1 MRCSSLVLVLT
12 AGLGGIAA
20 AQPGPP
26 PQPPDTSTA
35 TGPEP
40 GPPPPVTTTTTTTAT
55 TSPTPPATPVVD
67 EEPAADTGRPEGFS
81 IGLGLGYGLPTSLET
96 PNRTSARF
104 RLASGLTF
112 EPLVSIANTS
122 QKMDTPTMQ
131 TEDKTTEFGLATLI
145 RYPLM
150 SHGHVDLEA
159 LGSVGFTT
167 QNDNPEG
174 DYNTKTTNTF
184 ALSWGVGIGYWLS
197 QHWNLSMS
205 VTNPL
210 IEYTQVKQGLGVQGM
225 TSTTGTTTVGVIF
238 VPQVVAM
245 IHLYY

>member
-12 AGLGGIAA
+12 AGLGGIAS

-26 PQPPDTSTA
+26 PQPPDTSTTTTT

-40 GPPPPVTTTTTTTAT
+40 GPPAPVTTTTTTTT
-55 TSPTPPATPVVD
+55 PTPAPTPVVH
-67 EEPAADTGRPEGFS
+67 EEPAPDTGRPEGFS

-104 RLASGLTF
+104 RLASGLTI

-122 QKMDTPTMQ
+122 QKMDTAAME
-131 TEDKTTEFGLATLI
+131 TEDKTTEFGLAALV
-145 RYPLM
+145 RYPVI
-150 SHGHVDLEA
+150 SRGHVDLEA
-159 LGSVGFTT
+159 LGAAGFTT
-167 QNDNPEG
+167 TKDNPEG
-174 DYNTKTTNTF
+174 DFNTRTTNTF

-197 QHWNLSMS
+197 QHWQLSMS

-210 IEYTQVKQGLGVQGM
+210 IEYTQTKQAMGPDM
-225 TSTTGTTTVGVIF
+225 SNTTSTTTVGVIF